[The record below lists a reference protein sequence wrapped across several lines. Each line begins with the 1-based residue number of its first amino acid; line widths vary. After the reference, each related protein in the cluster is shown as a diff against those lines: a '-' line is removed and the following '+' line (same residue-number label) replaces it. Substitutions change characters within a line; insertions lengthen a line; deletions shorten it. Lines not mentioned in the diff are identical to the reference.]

1 MWVEIAATAIR
12 VVSSVAVLLRAR
24 MPGASVPTLTLLGV
38 HSQERN
44 KNTENVYCQS
54 LVSGY
59 DRRMSV
65 TNSKMNT
72 REREIG
78 LRLRAFREGIKYS
91 QASFAE
97 IIGLTRDQLASV
109 EYGRTPLKYSVAWKL
124 RFAFGLSLD
133 WLQGG
138 GLSPDDL
145 AEDGHLPH
153 PDSERAGRNVL
164 LTDIFRTFEPASGEA
179 PRVALRRKV
188 RVAAAEV
195 THRWLMVLALRN
207 QLDQWIASVPDGYTQ
222 DFADKLG
229 TCGREYLKSL
239 PADPPALIQAR
250 LDGLLWERM
259 RGDIAR
265 KASGR
270 PALPK

>member
-1 MWVEIAATAIR
+1 
-12 VVSSVAVLLRAR
+12 
-24 MPGASVPTLTLLGV
+24 
-38 HSQERN
+38 
-44 KNTENVYCQS
+44 
-54 LVSGY
+54 
-59 DRRMSV
+59 MSV
-65 TNSKMNT
+65 TNSKMNV

-78 LRLRAFREGIKYS
+78 ARLKAFRDGIKYS

-138 GLSPDDL
+138 DLSPDDL
-145 AEDGHLPH
+145 TEDRQLPH
-153 PDSERAGRNVL
+153 PDSARAGKNAL
-164 LTDIFRTFEPASGEA
+164 LTDIFRTLEEATSQA
-179 PRVALRRKV
+179 PRVARKRKV

-195 THRWLMVLALRN
+195 AHRWLMVLALRN

-229 TCGREYLKSL
+229 ACAGEYLKSL
-239 PADPPALIQAR
+239 PVDPPSLIQAR
-250 LDGLLWERM
+250 LDGLLWEKM
-259 RGDIAR
+259 RGDLAR
-265 KASGR
+265 KISDG
-270 PALPK
+270 PLLPKKSAK